1 MSNKYFSE
9 IVAGLAEGDLDERVT
24 KRLSELAQKVEETGG
39 TGKLT
44 LTLTVKKMNR
54 QVVFKPTFKAQ
65 LPEPALDDTMF
76 FVDATGHL
84 TRDDP
89 KQLKLPR
96 VGREARVV
104 SLDGGKKNEPK
115 DPNDKDGN

>member
-1 MSNKYFSE
+1 MSQKYFSE

-44 LTLTVKKMNR
+44 LTLTVKKQNR

-76 FVDATGHL
+76 FVDADGQL

-89 KQLKLPR
+89 KQLRLPR
-96 VGREARVV
+96 VAKEAKVV
-104 SLDGGKKNEPK
+104 SLDGGKK
-115 DPNDKDGN
+115 DSNDKKDGN